1 MTDSFGAR
9 STLKVGGRAF
19 EIFRLDALAGAGMA
33 LERLPYSL
41 RILLEDL
48 LRTEDGLTV
57 TRDDIEALARWSPKT
72 PATREIAFT
81 PARVLLQDFTGVPA
95 VVDLAAMRDAMAELG
110 GDPAKIN
117 PLQPVELVV
126 DHSVQVDAFG
136 TPMAFQTNVDLDY
149 QRNRERYQ
157 FLRWGQRA
165 FENFRVVPPN
175 TGIVHQV
182 NLEYL
187 ARVVFTSD
195 ENPHALAGDLPQ
207 AYPDTLVG
215 TDSHTP
221 MVNGL
226 GVLGWGVGGIEA
238 EAAMLGQPVSM
249 LIPEV
254 IGFRLEGRLPEG
266 ATATDLV
273 LTVTELLR
281 RKGVVGKFVEFYG
294 PGLGNLALADRATI
308 GNMSPEYGATCA
320 IFPVDEVT
328 LQYLRFTGRSE
339 ERVALVEAY
348 MKEQGLFHS
357 AKSAEPV
364 FTDTLSLDLSTVV
377 PSIAGP
383 RRPQDRL
390 RLSEARR
397 SFHDTLPGLLPAG
410 STLAAG
416 KESVKGPGEGPAAVG
431 VWGEGSPES
440 PSARAVM
447 VEDVTTVLD
456 HGSVVIAAIT
466 SCTNTSNPTVML
478 AAGLL
483 AKKAVERGLERKPWV
498 KTSLAP
504 GSKVVMDY
512 YERAGLTPY
521 LERLG
526 FNLVGY
532 GCTTCIGNSGPL
544 PIEISDAI
552 QRRGLV
558 VCSVLS
564 GNRNFEGRINS
575 DVRANYLMSPPL
587 VVAFALAGRID
598 INLLQ
603 EPLGHDARGL
613 PVFLRDIWPSS
624 AEVERTL
631 ETSIKSDM
639 YQRSYGAVFAGDE
652 RWNALQ
658 VPEGDRFEWSPT
670 STYVRRP
677 PYFEGMSKESPAA
690 VSEIRGARVIAVLGD
705 SVTTDHISPAG
716 SIKKDSPAGRYL
728 LAEGVALSEFNSYGS
743 RRGNHEVLVR
753 GTFANTRIRNRL
765 APNTEGGVTTYLPTG
780 EVMSIFDAA
789 LRYQAEGIPLLVLA
803 GKEYGSGSSRDWA
816 AKGPA
821 LQGIRAV
828 FAESYER
835 IHRSNLVG
843 MGVLPLQ
850 FAPGESVDSL
860 GLTGRETFDLE
871 GLTTAIQTGFAGGR
885 TLTVRARK
893 EDRSSITFTATIRID
908 TPQEVL
914 YYQHGGILH
923 YVLRQL
929 LGGRQ
934 KARAIGGGPAT
945 TPASR
950 PNAKRV
956 DEGSLESFP
965 ASDSP
970 AY

>member
-1 MTDSFGAR
+1 MNDSFGAR
-9 STLKVGGRAF
+9 SRLKVGERGY
-19 EIFRLDALAGAGMA
+19 EIFRLETLARAGIDIS
-33 LERLPYSL
+33 RLPYSL

-48 LRTEDGLTV
+48 LRTEDGVTV
-57 TRDDIEALARWSPKT
+57 TGEDIEALARWSPRN
-72 PATREIAFT
+72 PSTREIAFT

-110 GDPAKIN
+110 GDPRRIN

-136 TPMAFQTNVDLDY
+136 TPQAFLTNVELDY

-165 FENFRVVPPN
+165 FDNFRVVPPN

-195 ENPHALAGDLPQ
+195 ENPHARTGELPQ

-294 PGLGNLALADRATI
+294 PGLDSLALADRATI

-320 IFPVDEVT
+320 IFPVDAVT

-348 MKEQGLFHS
+348 MKEQGLFHT
-357 AKSAEPV
+357 AKSPDPV
-364 FTDTLSLDLSTVV
+364 FTDTLSLDLSTVE

-383 RRPQDRL
+383 RRPQDRI
-390 RLSEARR
+390 RLSEATR
-397 SFHDTLPGLLPAG
+397 SFQDALPSLLPAG
-410 STLAAG
+410 SAPPG
-416 KESVKGPGEGPAAVG
+416 KEAAKGPSQGPAAVG
-431 VWGEGSPES
+431 VWGEGSSES
-440 PSARAVM
+440 PSTRAVM
-447 VEDVTTVLD
+447 VEDAATVLD

-466 SCTNTSNPTVML
+466 SCTNTSNPSVML

-483 AKKAVERGLERKPWV
+483 ARKAVERGLERKPWV

-504 GSKVVMDY
+504 GSTVVTDY
-512 YERAGLTPY
+512 LKQAGLDEP
-521 LERLG
+521 LDALG

-544 PIEISDAI
+544 PEEISKAVNDND
-552 QRRGLV
+552 LV

-564 GNRNFEGRINS
+564 GNRNFEGRINQ
-575 DVRANYLMSPPL
+575 DTRNNYLASPPL
-587 VVAFALAGRID
+587 CVAYALAGRMDID
-598 INLLQ
+598 LLSD
-603 EPLGHDARGL
+603 PLGEGADGA
-613 PVFLRDIWPSS
+613 PVYLRDIWPTND
-624 AEVERTL
+624 EVKVSVAGAVR
-631 ETSIKSDM
+631 SDM
-639 YQRSYGAVFAGDE
+639 FTKSYADVFTGDE
-652 RWNALQ
+652 RWRGLET
-658 VPEGDRFEWSPT
+658 PDGDRYTWPD

-677 PYFEGMSKESPAA
+677 SFFEGMEPDPAP
-690 VSEIRGARVIAVLGD
+690 VQPIEGARVLAVLGD

-716 SIKKDSPAGRYL
+716 AIKKASPAGEWL
-728 LAEGVALSEFNSYGS
+728 IENGVEVRDFNSYGS
-743 RRGNHEVLVR
+743 RRGNHEVMIR
-753 GTFANTRIRNRL
+753 GTFANIRLRNALVER
-765 APNTEGGVTTYLPTG
+765 EGGFTRHFPGGEETTIY
-780 EVMSIFDAA
+780 EAA
-789 LRYQAEGIPLLVLA
+789 MQYAGDGIPLVVLA

-816 AKGPA
+816 AKGTA
-821 LQGIRAV
+821 LLGVRAV
-828 FAESYER
+828 IAQSFER
-835 IHRSNLVG
+835 IHRSNLIG

-850 FAPGESVDSL
+850 FPDGETRESL
-860 GLTGRETFDLE
+860 GLTGEELITVGDLQNGE
-871 GLTTAIQTGFAGGR
+871 AKSVAVTATRDGAEPVAFEA
-885 TLTVRARK
+885 TVRL
-893 EDRSSITFTATIRID
+893 D
-908 TPQEVL
+908 TPNEIR
-914 YYQHGGILH
+914 YFQHGGILH
-923 YVLRQL
+923 RVLREL
-929 LGGRQ
+929 R
-934 KARAIGGGPAT
+934 
-945 TPASR
+945 
-950 PNAKRV
+950 
-956 DEGSLESFP
+956 
-965 ASDSP
+965 
-970 AY
+970 